1 MTKKKNIKKQD
12 KEVKKLKNELQEELE
27 NQEIIELKKQ
37 IEELKVEKEKL
48 VRKLQEQ
55 EEITKN
61 TQLQYLTLKNDFN
74 SFTNRVKEQEKKM
87 KDEIFEKIILKLL
100 PTIELMMLSYDTL
113 PDEFKNHKW
122 TEWLSILHKK
132 ILSLLD
138 ELNIS
143 IIPTVWEEVDE
154 EKHEIIWTKPW
165 EEKNKWKIL
174 TEVKKWYVIK
184 YPDKEKVLQP
194 AKVLIWE

>member
-165 EEKNKWKIL
+165 EEKNKWKIV

>member
-1 MTKKKNIKKQD
+1 MTKKKNIKKNEQET
-12 KEVKKLKNELQEELE
+12 KELEQELE
-27 NQEIIELKKQ
+27 NELENVEIGELKTQIKQ
-37 IEELKVEKEKL
+37 IEEEKEKL
-48 VRKLQEQ
+48 ERKLKEQ

-74 SFTNRVKEQEKKM
+74 SFTNRVKEQEKRM

-100 PTIELMMLSYDTL
+100 PTIELMMLSYETL
-113 PDEFKNHKW
+113 PDEFKDHKW
-122 TEWLSILHKK
+122 TEWLTILHKK

-143 IIPTVWEEVDE
+143 IIPTVWEDIDD

-165 EEKNKWKIL
+165 DEEIKWKIV
-174 TEVKKWYVIK
+174 TEVKKWYIIR
-184 YPDKEKVLQP
+184 YTDKEKVLQP

>member
-1 MTKKKNIKKQD
+1 MTKKKGIKKQNKD
-12 KEVKKLKNELQEELE
+12 VQELENELQTELENQKIIEFKRQIEELE
-27 NQEIIELKKQ
+27 N
-37 IEELKVEKEKL
+37 EKEKL
-48 VRKLQEQ
+48 WRKLQEQ

-143 IIPTVWEEVDE
+143 IIPTVWEDVDE
-154 EKHEIIWTKPW
+154 DKHEIIWTQTW
-165 EEKNKWKIL
+165 EEKNKWKIV
-174 TEVKKWYVIK
+174 TEVKKWYIIK
-184 YPDKEKVLQP
+184 YDDKEKILQP

>member
-1 MTKKKNIKKQD
+1 MTKNKKKKIID
-12 KEVKKLKNELQEELE
+12 ETKELEQELQNELE
-27 NQEIIELKKQ
+27 NTEINELKSKIKELEEEKQ
-37 IEELKVEKEKL
+37 KL
-48 VRKLQEQ
+48 ERKLQEQ

-74 SFTNRVKEQEKKM
+74 SYTNRVKEQEKKM
-87 KDEIFEKIILKLL
+87 KDDIFENVILKLL
-100 PTIELMMLSYDTL
+100 PTIELMTLSYDTL
-113 PDEFKNHKW
+113 PEEFKNHKW
-122 TEWLSILHKK
+122 TEWLTILHKK

-143 IIPTVWEEVDE
+143 IIPTVWEEIDD

-165 EEKNKWKIL
+165 DKKNKWKIAA
-174 TEVKKWYVIK
+174 EVKKWYIIK
-184 YPDKEKVLQP
+184 YPDREKVLQA

>member
-1 MTKKKNIKKQD
+1 MTKKKNIKKQEKD
-12 KEVKKLKNELQEELE
+12 VKELEQELQNELE
-27 NQEIIELKKQ
+27 NVR
-37 IEELKVEKEKL
+37 IEELKEQIKKLEEEKEKL
-48 VRKLQEQ
+48 ERKLKEQ

-100 PTIELMMLSYDTL
+100 PTIELMMLSYETL

-122 TEWLSILHKK
+122 TEWLTILHKK
-132 ILSLLD
+132 ILSLLE

-143 IIPTVWEEVDE
+143 IIPTVWEEIDE

-165 EEKNKWKIL
+165 DEKNKWKIVE
-174 TEVKKWYVIK
+174 EVKKWYLIK
-184 YPDKEKVLQP
+184 YQDKAKVLQP
-194 AKVLIWE
+194 AKVLIWQ

>member
-1 MTKKKNIKKQD
+1 MTKNNKKNKKID
-12 KEVKKLKNELQEELE
+12 KTKELENELQNKLQTELE
-27 NQEIIELKKQ
+27 NQEIKELKK
-37 IEELKVEKEKL
+37 EKEKL
-48 VRKLQEQ
+48 ERKLKEQ

-87 KDEIFEKIILKLL
+87 KDEIFENIILKLL

-143 IIPTVWEEVDE
+143 IIPTIWEEVNE

-165 EEKNKWKIL
+165 DKKNKWKIVA
-174 TEVKKWYVIK
+174 EVKKWYIIK
-184 YPDKEKVLQP
+184 YPDKDKILQP

>member
-1 MTKKKNIKKQD
+1 MAKNKKKNNVD
-12 KEVKKLKNELQEELE
+12 KAKELENELQVELE
-27 NQEIIELKKQ
+27 NQEIIELNNH
-37 IEELKVEKEKL
+37 IEELKKEKEKL
-48 VRKLQEQ
+48 ERKLQEQ

-74 SFTNRVKEQEKKM
+74 SFTNRVKEQEKRM
-87 KDEIFEKIILKLL
+87 KDEIFENIILKLL

-143 IIPTVWEEVDE
+143 IIPTVWEEVNE
-154 EKHEIIWTKPW
+154 EKHEIIWTKSW
-165 EEKNKWKIL
+165 DEENKWKIVA
-174 TEVKKWYVIK
+174 EVKKWYIIK
-184 YPDKEKVLQP
+184 YPDKEKILQP